1 MNYWWVN
8 QNQTFKEEF
17 QGNYLWSPKRKSNG
31 QMNPFYE
38 FMKGVVPGDIVF
50 SFADTYIKA
59 IGIIQ
64 SNAYASPQPIEFG
77 KIGAQWGSVGWKV
90 DVHFILLNNKI
101 RPADHMEKLEP
112 ELPNKYSPLQST
124 GRGNQGVYL
133 TNLPRPLATVLIEL
147 IGAEAGNLV
156 DNILSVNDITPE
168 FNLKSTKGLSEW
180 EEDLEDNVRN
190 DILIPETER
199 KSIIMARRGQG
210 VFKKRVALQETH
222 CRITEVNEISHL
234 RASHIKPWRYC
245 EDHTEK
251 LNGNNG
257 LLLTPT
263 VDHLFD
269 RGFISFESAG
279 GILVS
284 PIVESSSLSRMG
296 INLSLKNNVGTFNEE
311 QQYFLEYHRKE
322 VFLS

>member
-1 MNYWWVN
+1 
-8 QNQTFKEEF
+8 
-17 QGNYLWSPKRKSNG
+17 
-31 QMNPFYE
+31 
-38 FMKGVVPGDIVF
+38 
-50 SFADTYIKA
+50 
-59 IGIIQ
+59 
-64 SNAYASPQPIEFG
+64 
-77 KIGAQWGSVGWKV
+77 
-90 DVHFILLNNKI
+90 
-101 RPADHMEKLEP
+101 
-112 ELPNKYSPLQST
+112 
-124 GRGNQGVYL
+124 
-133 TNLPRPLATVLIEL
+133 
-147 IGAEAGNLV
+147 
-156 DNILSVNDITPE
+156 
-168 FNLKSTKGLSEW
+168 
-180 EEDLEDNVRN
+180 
-190 DILIPETER
+190 
-199 KSIIMARRGQG
+199 MARRGQG

-296 INLSLKNNVGTFNEE
+296 IDLSIKDNVGTFNEE